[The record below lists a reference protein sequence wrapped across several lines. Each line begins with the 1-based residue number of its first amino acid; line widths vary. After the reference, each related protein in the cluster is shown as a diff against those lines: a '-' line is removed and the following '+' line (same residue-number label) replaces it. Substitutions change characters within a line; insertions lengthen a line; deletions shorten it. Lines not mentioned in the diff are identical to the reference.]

1 MAGFKSWSYE
11 FLHSDNLWQ
20 DSNHGLMNFYTP
32 TTYETH
38 FVSCSGEKGGIGAY
52 KTHF

>member
-1 MAGFKSWSYE
+1 MHQASILKAIIIITMQE
-11 FLHSDNLWQ
+11 WQ
-20 DSNHGLMNFYTP
+20 DSNQGLMKFYTP